1 MAWLEIDG
9 QEVWLNRLLILEGLA
24 HARLD
29 FRYSHEAKLHFAL
42 AELESRKHRRNMWSL
57 GLEGIDEKQ

>member
-1 MAWLEIDG
+1 LEIDG

-29 FRYSHEAKLHFAL
+29 FRFSHEAKLAFSL
-42 AELESRKHRRNMWSL
+42 AEIEARRNKRNMWR
-57 GLEGIDEKQ
+57 GEE